1 VIRPRPKP
9 GNARP
14 RGVAVA
20 FTLALLLGAQIGLKG
35 LPVPAFASG
44 RDMIRELD
52 PLVFERFAAP
62 PPPESPSD
70 VPEDEVPEEPAEEP
84 ASLTFDQEVG
94 LAMEQ
99 LEERFA
105 GDPPAP
111 VVVDRTG
118 PAGDA
123 PGPGISA
130 DVSADR
136 FESLFGADE
145 GVVVGR
151 AGRGRTTP
159 GREAGAGLGI
169 GISERLADGPDSTP
183 DVTVAGPDVSVET
196 GNERVD
202 EAEANEVEISEFSSE
217 SFDGSE
223 AERLALWMRT
233 HPGEL
238 PVGVRV
244 HMNYEPT
251 FLTSTALFASEGRNW
266 ELFLMF
272 NESLRELHLVLV
284 DRDRSVYLI
293 DRGFQEQSR
302 SLREGTVRRTRG
314 EIIAV
319 DSRSGAASSD
329 RARDF
334 YNVFLSWWEV
344 AKVDVR
350 SP

>member
-9 GNARP
+9 GDARP
-14 RGVAVA
+14 RGVAVG
-20 FTLALLLGAQIGLKG
+20 FTLLLLVGAQAGLKG
-35 LPVPAFASG
+35 VPVPAFASG

-52 PLVFERFAAP
+52 PLVFERFATP
-62 PPPESPSD
+62 PPPEAPSD
-70 VPEDEVPEEPAEEP
+70 VPEDDVPEEPAEEP
-84 ASLTFDQEVG
+84 ASMTFDQEVG

-105 GDPPAP
+105 GDPVAP
-111 VVVDRTG
+111 VVADRTG
-118 PAGDA
+118 PDGDA
-123 PGPGISA
+123 PGVGISA
-130 DVSADR
+130 DVPADR
-136 FESLFGADE
+136 FESLFGADD

-151 AGRGRTTP
+151 AGRGRATSD
-159 GREAGAGLGI
+159 REARGGLGI
-169 GISERLADGPDSTP
+169 GINERLADGPDSTP
-183 DVTVAGPDVSVET
+183 DVSVAGPDVAVET
-196 GNERVD
+196 GTGRANG
-202 EAEANEVEISEFSSE
+202 AEASEVEISEFSSE

-223 AERLALWMRT
+223 ADRLALWMRT
-233 HPGEL
+233 HPAEL
-238 PVGVRV
+238 PIGVRV
-244 HMNYEPT
+244 HVNYEPT

-284 DRDRSVYLI
+284 DGDRSVYLI
-293 DRGFQEQSR
+293 DRGFLEQSR